1 MVQIK
6 EVQENSSFF
15 FSQNTLLLKSICAIC
30 GGLTCEKERKP
41 MKYSY
46 LKFIWTNLQRDFRWV

>member
-1 MVQIK
+1 MMIVIQHANDTNKRGSRKFFI
-6 EVQENSSFF
+6 F

-46 LKFIWTNLQRDFRWV
+46 LKFI